1 MNSIGP
7 DASSALRIATARLDL
22 IAATATLARADASDQ
37 PRFGALLQAEIP
49 ASWPP
54 GVLAD
59 VQEYFADQLEKGF
72 ALPGWWSWYGLKR
85 QAGDGPLQRSG
96 QVLIGSGGFAGQPDS
111 EGTVTLG
118 YSITPG
124 FEGQGYA
131 TEMVAGLLRWVA
143 ATGRVRRVHATTF
156 ERHAGSVRVLEKNGF
171 VCRGVSSEDSGAS
184 DQDRQGRGKLML
196 FVRVIA

>member
-1 MNSIGP
+1 MNSIEP
-7 DASSALRIATARLDL
+7 EVSPALCIATPRLDL

-37 PRFGALLQAEIP
+37 PRFGALLQAEVP
-49 ASWPP
+49 TSWPP
-54 GVLAD
+54 SVLAD

-72 ALPGWWSWYGLKR
+72 ALPGWWSWYALKK
-85 QAGDGPLQRSG
+85 QAEERPG
-96 QVLIGSGGFAGQPDS
+96 QKPRHVLIGSAGFAGQPDS

-124 FEGQGYA
+124 FEGDGYA
-131 TEMVAGLLRWVA
+131 TEIVAGLLRWVA
-143 ATGRVRRVHATTF
+143 ATGRVRRVHASTF

>member
-1 MNSIGP
+1 MRSNASE
-7 DASSALRIATARLDL
+7 ASSTLCIATPRLDL
-22 IAATATLARADASDQ
+22 VAATATLARADASDR
-37 PRFGALLQAEIP
+37 PRFAALLQSEIP

-54 GVLAD
+54 AVLAD

-72 ALPGWWSWYGLKR
+72 ALPGWWSWYGLKK
-85 QAGDGPLQRSG
+85 QAGEGPGQRTG
-96 QVLIGSGGFAGQPDS
+96 HVLIGSAGFAGQPDS

-143 ATGRVRRVHATTF
+143 ASGRVRRVYATTF
-156 ERHAGSVRVLEKNGF
+156 ERHGGSVRVLEKNGF
-171 VCRGVSSEDSGAS
+171 VCRGVSSEDQAAS
-184 DQDRQGRGKLML
+184 DEDRQGRGKLML
-196 FVRVIA
+196 FVRGIA